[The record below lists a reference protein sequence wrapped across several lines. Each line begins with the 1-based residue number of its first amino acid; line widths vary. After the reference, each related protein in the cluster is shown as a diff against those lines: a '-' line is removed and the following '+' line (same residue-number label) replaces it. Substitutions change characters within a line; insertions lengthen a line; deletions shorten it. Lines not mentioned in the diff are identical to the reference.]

1 MSSRKKAL
9 EAFKRSKD
17 QRSQGLSLIN
27 ECEVRETENIYDEM
41 AEDLFAQEQ
50 TDAHYFV
57 VDDGAFFFSS

>member
-27 ECEVRETENIYDEM
+27 EYEVKDTENIYDEIS
-41 AEDLFAQEQ
+41 EDQFVQEQ
-50 TDAHYFV
+50 TDAHDFV
-57 VDDGAFFFSS
+57 VDDGTFFFFS